1 MLLGRGGAWRGDG
14 AGRRRMVFLEYPL
27 SLLMSASWE
36 HTSYSK
42 MCPPKEKQAQFF
54 MKQMITLNVLNKTI
68 RKIIVAVMPGLGKYE
83 GVQKVSEAWKMLL
96 SEDVGV
102 LCPSEDGSGSSRH
115 GTVGY
120 KYDCSGA
127 GCCQGAGLMPSPA
140 QWVKGSGVAA
150 AMPSVKAEAWI

>member
-96 SEDVGV
+96 SVSCV
-102 LCPSEDGSGSSRH
+102 PQKMA
-115 GTVGY
+115 V
-120 KYDCSGA
+120 A
-127 GCCQGAGLMPSPA
+127 VPAMA
-140 QWVKGSGVAA
+140 QWVTNMTAVARVA
-150 AMPSVKAEAWI
+150 VKVQV